1 MADPLG
7 PANVLPCRS
16 STPSRREK
24 GARGA
29 GQGCRMRTFTTDLGS
44 GISAL
49 HLRVDQGI
57 APVEL
62 PDSDWSPEACHG
74 GRRI

>member
-7 PANVLPCRS
+7 PANILPYRS
-16 STPSRREK
+16 STPSCCEK

-29 GQGCRMRTFTTDLGS
+29 GQGRRMRTFTTDLGS
-44 GISAL
+44 GRFTI
-49 HLRVDQGI
+49 HLRIDQGI

-62 PDSDWSPEACHG
+62 PGSDWSPEACHG